1 MDSKT
6 VGAHKPH
13 AVCIPFPVQS
23 HIKTMLKFAKL
34 LHLKGFHITFVN
46 TEFNHQRFLQ
56 SGGPNSLDGLP
67 DFQFETIP
75 DSLPP
80 SNFNTNQDL
89 ISLNDSIMK
98 NFLAPFSDLLMKL
111 NTANTSNNNP
121 PVTCVI
127 SNSFMPFTVTAAK
140 ELRIPIVIIF
150 ALSAYAVMGLMQLP
164 SLRDKGFIPL
174 KDESYLTNGYLDTVI
189 DWIPSMKEIRMRDL
203 PSVVRATDP
212 NDVIFKIAFEA
223 IKRALEASAI
233 VIHTFD
239 ALEQEVLDALYPMFP
254 RVYAIGPQQ
263 VLLDQSPNDSLKS
276 IGYSL
281 WKEETECL
289 HWLNSKAP
297 NSVVYVN
304 FGSIAFLTPQQML
317 EFAWGLANSKYLFL
331 WIIRPDLVA
340 GESAILPAEFV
351 VETKERGLIA
361 SWCPQEEVLNHPSIG
376 VFLTHCGWNS
386 ILESMCAGVPML
398 CWPISGDHHT
408 NCKYTC
414 NEWGIGM
421 KIDNDVKRE
430 GLVENV
436 RELMEGDGGQKM
448 KKKVMEWKRLA
459 KAASEPHG
467 SSSMNLNNLITEVL
481 LHKG

>member
-13 AVCIPFPVQS
+13 AVCISTPFQS
-23 HIKTMLKFAKL
+23 HITPMLKFAKL
-34 LHLKGFHITFVN
+34 LHLKGFYITFVN

-56 SGGPNSLDGLP
+56 CGGPNSLDGLP
-67 DFQFETIP
+67 DFRFETIP

-80 SNFNTNQDL
+80 SNFTANQDL
-89 ISLNDSIMK
+89 HSLVDSIMK
-98 NFLAPFSDLLMKL
+98 NFLAPFSDLLKKL

-127 SNSFMPFTVTAAK
+127 SSGFMPFTVTAAK
-140 ELRIPIVIIF
+140 ELGIPIVMLF
-150 ALSAYAVMGLMQLP
+150 AISACALMCLMQLP
-164 SLRDKGFIPL
+164 SLRDKGFTPL
-174 KDESYLTNGYLDTVI
+174 KGESYLTNGYLDTVI

-203 PSVVRATDP
+203 PTVVRATDP
-212 NDVIFKIAFEA
+212 NDVVFKIAFEA
-223 IKRALEASAI
+223 VERAPEASAV

-254 RVYAIGPQQ
+254 RLYAIGPQQ
-263 VLLDQSPNDSLKS
+263 LLLNQSPNDSLKS
-276 IGYSL
+276 IGCSL
-281 WKEETECL
+281 WKEDTECL

-304 FGSIAFLTPQQML
+304 FGSIYGLTPQQML

-331 WIIRPDLVA
+331 WIIRPDLVI
-340 GESAILPAEFV
+340 GESAILPTEFME
-351 VETKERGLIA
+351 ETKERGLIA
-361 SWCPQEEVLNHPSIG
+361 SWCPQEEVLNHSSIG

-386 ILESMCAGVPML
+386 ILESVCAGVPML
-398 CWPISGDHHT
+398 CWPISSDHHI

-414 NEWGIGM
+414 DEWGIGM
-421 KIDNDVKRE
+421 KIDDDIKRE
-430 GLVENV
+430 ELVENV
-436 RELMEGDGGQKM
+436 KELMEGDTGQKM

-481 LHKG
+481 L